1 MKKGLVALL
10 VVCLVAVGL
19 IPGCQP
25 TSEGTIK
32 IGVIGP
38 MTFMQGQQHWYGA
51 TMAADE
57 INEAGGIVVGNVTM
71 PIELVKVDS
80 NEILSVP
87 DASTAMEKAITID
100 KVDFL
105 VGGFRTEAVLAMQ
118 DIACDN
124 QKIFLG
130 CGSASK
136 EQCTRVGEDYDRYKY
151 WFRITPIND
160 ELLVMDSFLI
170 LDTVIRTVR
179 DQLGIEEVK
188 IALVMEKAEVGDLIV
203 TACEHLI
210 PAMGEGLELVGTW
223 RPSPTATDVTAEL
236 SAVKDSGAH
245 VIMTYFSGPVGVVY
259 AKQWGEL
266 EIPAASAG
274 INVEAQKM
282 GFWDATGGYG
292 NYDTTLNTYARI
304 EQTDK
309 TIPFYDKFVAETGEF
324 PTYTAGT
331 YDALYILKDA
341 IERAGTL
348 DADAIVIELEKTDY
362 IGTAGRTVF
371 TSTEVGNPH
380 DLMWGPGYS
389 TGIGTQ
395 WQDGELLCV
404 WPPVDGSWNGLVYEG
419 TVPYKLPPWVIDY
432 WEAK

>member
-1 MKKGLVALL
+1 MKRGLTALL
-10 VVCLVAVGL
+10 VVCLVAVAL

-25 TSEGTIK
+25 STEGTIK

-38 MTFMQGQQHWYGA
+38 MTFVQGEHHWYGA

-80 NEILSVP
+80 NEMLSVP
-87 DASTAMEKAITID
+87 DAATAMEKAITVD

-105 VGGFRTEAVLAMQ
+105 VGGFRTEATLATQ
-118 DIACDN
+118 DVAMDY

-136 EQCTRVGEDYDRYKY
+136 EQCQRVAEDYDRYKY
-151 WFRITPIND
+151 WFRITPINE

-170 LDTVIRTVR
+170 LDTVINTVR
-179 DQLGIEEVK
+179 DELGIEEVK

-210 PAMGEGLELVGTW
+210 PSLGEGIELVGTW

-245 VIMTYFSGPVGVVY
+245 IIMTYFSGPVGVVY

-282 GFWDATGGYG
+282 GFWDATDGYG

-348 DADAIVIELEKTDY
+348 DPDAVVVELEKTEY
-362 IGTAGRTVF
+362 YGSAGRTVF

-380 DLMWGPGYS
+380 DLMWGPEYV

-419 TVPYKLPPWVIDY
+419 TVAYKLPPWVIDY
-432 WEAK
+432 WKAE

>member
-10 VVCLVAVGL
+10 VVCLVAVAL

-25 TSEGTIK
+25 GPEGTIK

-38 MTFMQGQQHWYGA
+38 MTFVQGEQHWMGA

-71 PIELVKVDS
+71 PIELVQIDS
-80 NEILSVP
+80 NEMLSVP
-87 DASTAMEKAITID
+87 DAATAMEKAVTVD

-118 DIACDN
+118 DTAMDH

-136 EQCTRVGEDYDRYKY
+136 EQCVRVAEDYDKYKY

-160 ELLVMDSFLI
+160 NLLVMDSFLI
-170 LDTVIRTVR
+170 LDTVISVVK
-179 DQLGIEEVK
+179 DELGIEEVK
-188 IALVMEKAEVGDLIV
+188 IALLMEKAEVGDLIV
-203 TACEHLI
+203 SACEHLI
-210 PAMGEGLELVGTW
+210 PAMGEDLELVGTW

-236 SAVKDSGAH
+236 SAIKNSGAH
-245 VIMTYFSGPVGVVY
+245 IIMTYFSGPVGIVY

-282 GFWDATGGYG
+282 GFWDATGGKG
-292 NYDTTLNTYARI
+292 NYETTLNQYARI

-309 TIPFYDKFVAETGEF
+309 TIPFFDKFVAETGEF

-348 DADAIVIELEKTDY
+348 DSDAVVIELENTEY
-362 IGTAGRTVF
+362 FGSAGRIVF
-371 TSTEVGNPH
+371 TSTETGNPH
-380 DLMWGPGYS
+380 DLMWGPEYV

-395 WQDGELLCV
+395 WQDGELLCI

-419 TVPYKLPPWVIDY
+419 TVAYKVPPWVIDY

>member
-1 MKKGLVALL
+1 MRKGVVALL
-10 VVCLVAVGL
+10 IVCLVAVAL
-19 IPGCQP
+19 VPGCQP
-25 TSEGTIK
+25 SAEDTIK

-38 MTFMQGQQHWYGA
+38 MTFMQGEQHWYGA
-51 TMAADE
+51 EMAADE

-71 PIELVKVDS
+71 PIELVKADS

-87 DASTAMEKAITID
+87 DAATAMEKVITVD

-118 DIACDN
+118 DIAMDH

-136 EQCTRVGEDYDRYKY
+136 EQCTRVGDDYDKYKY

-170 LDTVIRTVR
+170 LDTVIKAVE
-179 DQLGIEEVK
+179 DQLGIENVK

-203 TACEHLI
+203 SACEHLI
-210 PAMGEGLELVGTW
+210 PAMGEDLELVGTW

-245 VIMTYFSGPVGVVY
+245 IIMTYFSGPVGIVY

-292 NYDTTLNTYARI
+292 NYDVTLNTYARI

-309 TIPFYDKFVAETGEF
+309 TIPFYDKFLAETGEF

-331 YDALYILKDA
+331 YDAVYILTDA

-348 DADAIVIELEKTDY
+348 DPDAIVIELENTEY
-362 IGTAGRTVF
+362 YASAGRIVF

-380 DLMWGPGYS
+380 DLMWGPEYV

-419 TVPYKLPPWVIDY
+419 TVAYKLPPWVIDY

>member
-1 MKKGLVALL
+1 MRRGLIALL
-10 VVCLVAVGL
+10 IISLVAVAL
-19 IPGCQP
+19 IPGCQQGP
-25 TSEGTIK
+25 EGTIK

-38 MTFMQGQQHWYGA
+38 MTFIQGEQHWYGA
-51 TMAADE
+51 KMAADE
-57 INEAGGIVVGNVTM
+57 INEAGGIVVGNLTM
-71 PIELVKVDS
+71 PVELVKIDS

-87 DASTAMEKAITID
+87 DAATAMEKAVTVD

-136 EQCTRVGEDYDRYKY
+136 EQCTRVAEDYDKYKY
-151 WFRITPIND
+151 WFRVTPIND
-160 ELLVMDSFLI
+160 ELLVMDSFLM
-170 LDTVIRTVR
+170 LDNVISVVR
-179 DQLGIEEVK
+179 DELGIENIK

-203 TACEHLI
+203 AACEHLI
-210 PAMGEGLELVGTW
+210 PAMGEGLELVGTF

-236 SAVKDSGAH
+236 SAVKASGAH

-266 EIPAASAG
+266 EIPAASVG

-282 GFWDATGGYG
+282 GFWDATDGKG
-292 NYDTTLNTYARI
+292 NYDDTLNTYARI
-304 EQTDK
+304 KQTDK
-309 TIPFYDKFVAETGEF
+309 TIPFYDKFINETGEF

-331 YDALYILKDA
+331 YDAVYILKDA

-348 DADAIVIELEKTDY
+348 DSDAVVTELEKTEY
-362 IGTAGRTVF
+362 FGSAGRIMF
-371 TSTEVGNPH
+371 TSTETGNPH
-380 DLMWGPGYS
+380 DLMWGADYV

-404 WPPVDGSWNGLVYEG
+404 WPPVDGSWNGVVYEG

-432 WEAK
+432 WKAK

>member
-1 MKKGLVALL
+1 MKRGLIALL
-10 VVCLVAVGL
+10 IVCLVAVAL
-19 IPGCQP
+19 IPGCQGGP
-25 TSEGTIK
+25 EGTIK

-38 MTFMQGQQHWYGA
+38 MTFIQGEQHWHGA

-57 INEAGGIVVGNVTM
+57 INEAGGVVVGNVTM
-71 PIELVKVDS
+71 PIELVKIDS

-87 DASTAMEKAITID
+87 DAATAMEKAVTVD

-136 EQCTRVGEDYDRYKY
+136 EQCTRVAEDYDRYKY
-151 WFRITPIND
+151 WFRVTPIND
-160 ELLVMDSFLI
+160 NLLVMDSFLM
-170 LDTVIRTVR
+170 LDNVMSVMK
-179 DQLGIEEVK
+179 DELGIENIK
-188 IALVMEKAEVGDLIV
+188 IALLMEKAEVGDLIV
-203 TACEHLI
+203 LASKHLV
-210 PAMGEGLELVGTW
+210 PAMGEGIELVGEW

-236 SAVKDSGAH
+236 SAIKDSGAH
-245 VIMTYFSGPVGVVY
+245 IILTYFSGPVGVVY

-266 EIPAASAG
+266 EIPAASVG

-282 GFWDATGGYG
+282 GFWDATDGKG
-292 NYDTTLNTYARI
+292 NYEYTLNQYARI

-309 TIPFYDKFVAETGEF
+309 TIPFFDKFVAETGEF

-331 YDALYILKDA
+331 YDALSILKDA

-348 DADAIVIELEKTDY
+348 DSDAVVVELENTEY
-362 IGTAGRTVF
+362 FGSAGRIVF
-371 TSTEVGNPH
+371 TSTETGNPH
-380 DLMWGPGYS
+380 DLMWGAEYV

-419 TVPYKLPPWVIDY
+419 TVAYKLPPWVIDY
-432 WEAK
+432 WKAK

>member
-1 MKKGLVALL
+1 MRRGLIALL
-10 VVCLVAVGL
+10 IVCLVAVAL

-25 TSEGTIK
+25 GPEGTIK

-38 MTFMQGQQHWYGA
+38 MTFIQGEQHWYGA
-51 TMAADE
+51 KMAADE

-71 PIELVKVDS
+71 PIELVKADS

-87 DASTAMEKAITID
+87 DAATAMEKVITVD

-136 EQCTRVGEDYDRYKY
+136 EQCTRVAEDYDRYKY
-151 WFRITPIND
+151 WFRVTPIND
-160 ELLVMDSFLI
+160 NLLVMDSFLM
-170 LDTVIRTVR
+170 LDNVISVVR
-179 DQLGIEEVK
+179 DQLGIENVK
-188 IALVMEKAEVGDLIV
+188 IALLMEKAEVGDLIV
-203 TACEHLI
+203 LASEHLV
-210 PAMGEGLELVGTW
+210 PAMGEGIELVGAW

-236 SAVKDSGAH
+236 SAIKASGAQ
-245 VIMTYFSGPVGVVY
+245 IILTYFSGPVGVVY

-266 EIPAASAG
+266 EIPAASVG

-282 GFWDATGGYG
+282 GFWDATDGKG
-292 NYDTTLNTYARI
+292 NYDDTLNTYARI
-304 EQTDK
+304 KQTDK
-309 TIPFYDKFVAETGEF
+309 TIPFYDKFINETGEF

-331 YDALYILKDA
+331 YDAVYILKEA

-348 DADAIVIELEKTDY
+348 DADAVVTELEKTEY
-362 IGTAGRTVF
+362 FGSAGRIVF
-371 TSTEVGNPH
+371 TSTETGNPH
-380 DLMWGPGYS
+380 DLMWGADYV

-404 WPPVDGSWNGLVYEG
+404 WPPVDGSWNGVVYEG

-432 WEAK
+432 WKAK

>member
-19 IPGCQP
+19 IPGCQSG
-25 TSEGTIK
+25 SEDTIK

-51 TMAADE
+51 EMAADE
-57 INEAGGIVVGNVTM
+57 INEAGGIVVGNMTM
-71 PIELVKVDS
+71 PIELVQIDS

-87 DASTAMEKAITID
+87 DAATAMEKAITVD

-136 EQCTRVGEDYDRYKY
+136 EQCVRVAEDYDKYKY
-151 WFRITPIND
+151 WFRVTPIND

-170 LDTVIRTVR
+170 LDTVINTVK

-203 TACEHLI
+203 LACEHLI
-210 PAMGEGLELVGTW
+210 PALGEGIELVGTW

-245 VIMTYFSGPVGVVY
+245 IIMTYFSGPVGVVY

-282 GFWDATGGYG
+282 GFWDATGGKG
-292 NYDTTLNTYARI
+292 NYDVTLNTYARI

-309 TIPFYDKFVAETGEF
+309 TIPFYDKFVERTGEF

-348 DADAIVIELEKTDY
+348 DADAVVVELEKTEY
-362 IGTAGRTVF
+362 FASAGRIVF

-380 DLMWGPGYS
+380 DLMWGPEYV

-419 TVPYKLPPWVIDY
+419 TVPYKIPPWVIDY